1 VIAAGRKLGRFQLQR
16 LSDGQFRMDGGAVFG
31 VVPKVLWEKVKSPD
45 ARNRVTLATN
55 CLLVRT
61 PEANILIEAG
71 VGPKLSDKERDIY
84 GYEPSPG
91 LLAALAEVGLR
102 SEDIDL
108 VIMSHLHFDHCGALV
123 TPGRDGELTPLFPRA
138 KHVVQARELQAWRQP
153 DPRSKPSYKPENL
166 GILEESNRLLVVDGD
181 ATVAPGVRVRVTGG
195 HTAGHQAIYVTDQEQ
210 TVVFTGDFLYMR
222 AFLKVNW
229 VSGLDLYPVESMER
243 KVSFLQEAARERQ
256 LIWFYHETE
265 QMLGY
270 WTGEGF
276 QPV

>member
-1 VIAAGRKLGRFQLQR
+1 MIAAGRKLGRFQLQR

-31 VVPKVLWEKVKSPD
+31 VVPKVLWEKVKTPD

-123 TPGRDGELTPLFPRA
+123 APGRDGELTPLFPRA
-138 KHVVQARELQAWRQP
+138 KHVVQARELQAWRHP

-181 ATVAPGVRVRVTGG
+181 AAVAPGIRVRVTGG
-195 HTAGHQAIYVTDQEQ
+195 HTAAHQAVYVTDQEQ

-276 QPV
+276 EPV